1 MKKINKSFYMKSF
14 YTTMNIKNIKNITR
28 VKLVSK
34 HCDTNVVIMIF
45 NVVSCYFI
53 IIKRVRIAFVVSN
66 HNSFLIFI
74 QFSSTAFLIFQRKKK
89 FIDYRVDM
97 STLPDRRISNLISVL
112 MSVRYRWR
120 IDSIRRS
127 NI

>member
-1 MKKINKSFYMKSF
+1 
-14 YTTMNIKNIKNITR
+14 MNIKNIKNITR

-34 HCDTNVVIMIF
+34 HCDTNVVMIF

-53 IIKRVRIAFVVSN
+53 ITKRVRIAFVVSN

-89 FIDYRVDM
+89 VYR
-97 STLPDRRISNLISVL
+97 L
-112 MSVRYRWR
+112 
-120 IDSIRRS
+120 
-127 NI
+127 

>member
-1 MKKINKSFYMKSF
+1 
-14 YTTMNIKNIKNITR
+14 MNIKNIKNITR

-97 STLPDRRISNLISVL
+97 STLSDRRISNLISVL